1 MIDYF
6 AIAVTHALIALAC
19 LRLLM
24 RDDLDR
30 DPPPAAQPDAP
41 APDPAAAKG
50 KYVVKTRRHAVLELF
65 MAGFVRLFLAMGLRR
80 PFIWVLAFMYVDI
93 VAPQK
98 IALAAG
104 RSAIVAGGVSAG
116 GGGLAVSRQQG
127 GHPYQLPPGL
137 MAALLFYC
145 FFTTQVA
152 WFLLLP
158 PPSGAGCGN
167 RWYGPSSCLS
177 RCAPGCGWRR
187 PRW

>member
-1 MIDYF
+1 
-6 AIAVTHALIALAC
+6 
-19 LRLLM
+19 
-24 RDDLDR
+24 
-30 DPPPAAQPDAP
+30 
-41 APDPAAAKG
+41 
-50 KYVVKTRRHAVLELF
+50 VLELF
-65 MAGFVRLFLAMGLRR
+65 MAGFVRLFLALGLRR

-152 WFLLLP
+152 GFLLAAAKWGWVWKSLVWAIILP
-158 PPSGAGCGN
+158 FTLRTRLRLEAAALVMVLAA
-167 RWYGPSSCLS
+167 RDYHRRRS
-177 RCAPGCGWRR
+177 RR
-187 PRW
+187 